1 MTNFFNFFLVSTH
14 PKSLINPKLLFRMV
28 ESQQQ
33 QQQSSSD
40 SNNRRPMLWTHV
52 VKSRKKGKNQKEQIV
67 SFNPTL
73 ITRPVTEAESTQNAL
88 NGATPPAPMAVIRP
102 FIKGMEQ
109 DSILIDLTTIKDR
122 SLLNKEL
129 LKFNEEAEKHG
140 LTEEFLGYRRQTRK
154 YLGHEFLETMWTP
167 SSPSRQTIIDSGITL
182 EDGTFVKGFPSYNA
196 DATIVRL

>member
-1 MTNFFNFFLVSTH
+1 
-14 PKSLINPKLLFRMV
+14 MV

-129 LKFNEEAEKHG
+129 QLLLPVSASQAYHQPYRVALPPAEKQKKSNKKPVV
-140 LTEEFLGYRRQTRK
+140 LTNE
-154 YLGHEFLETMWTP
+154 
-167 SSPSRQTIIDSGITL
+167 
-182 EDGTFVKGFPSYNA
+182 
-196 DATIVRL
+196 